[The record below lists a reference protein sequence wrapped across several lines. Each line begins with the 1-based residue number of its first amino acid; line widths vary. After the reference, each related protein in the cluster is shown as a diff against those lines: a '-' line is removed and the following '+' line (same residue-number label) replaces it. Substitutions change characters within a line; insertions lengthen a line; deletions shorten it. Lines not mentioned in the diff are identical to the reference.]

1 MQTRSAEVLYH
12 IAGLLLMAILLG
24 ACTSQAVTLVDPQS
38 GATAECS
45 GSGFGFAGLGL
56 KGYIDDCVRQAETR
70 GYVPLDNLTAEQ
82 RIELEKR
89 GMLPKRS
96 GT

>member
-1 MQTRSAEVLYH
+1 MQARSAEVLYSL
-12 IAGLLLMAILLG
+12 AVLLLLAVLLA
-24 ACTSQAVTLVDPQS
+24 ACTSQAMTLVDPQS

-45 GSGFGFAGLGL
+45 GSGIGFAALGL
-56 KGYIDDCVRQAETR
+56 QGYIDDCVRRAETR
-70 GYVPLDNLTAEQ
+70 GYVPLDKLTAEQ
-82 RIELEKR
+82 RSDLEKR